1 MAMHHQTVAAE
12 RGVAW
17 LTEGWALFMRRPG
30 LLVGMTLILLLIL
43 AALNLV
49 PLLGGLAALIML
61 VVLTAGLFTT
71 FERLHHSQETG
82 FDALFSGLREHT
94 QPLLILGLI
103 LLGAEIVIA
112 LLVGLVVSGT
122 VIGGVLMGGIMSHG
136 EMSPAMLLGVIQ
148 GGLIALALVLLLSL
162 PLLMAYA
169 FAVPLVCLSGEAP
182 VAALKASF
190 FAVAANWA
198 PFLIYGLIYVVL
210 ALLASIPLMLGW
222 LLLLPL
228 TLASGYVAYREVFTH
243 HDVLP

>member
-1 MAMHHQTVAAE
+1 MHQKVAAE
-12 RGVAW
+12 CGVAW
-17 LTEGWALFMRRPG
+17 LTEGWALFMRQPS
-30 LLVGMTLILLLIL
+30 LLVGMTLILLLII

-61 VVLTAGLFTT
+61 VVLAAGLLTT
-71 FERLHHSQETG
+71 FERLQHGQEVG
-82 FDALFSGLREHT
+82 FDTLFSGLRERT

-103 LLGAEIVIA
+103 LLGAEIIIA

-122 VIGGVLMGGIMSHG
+122 VIGSVLMGGIMSHG

-148 GGLIALALVLLLSL
+148 GGLIALLLVLLLSL
-162 PLLMAYA
+162 PLFMAYT
-169 FAVPLVCLSGEAP
+169 FAVPLVCLGGHAP

-198 PFLIYGLIYVVL
+198 PFLVFGLIYLVL
-210 ALLASIPLMLGW
+210 ALLASIPLLLGW

-228 TLASGYVAYREVFTH
+228 SFAAGYVAYREVFMAELVVT
-243 HDVLP
+243 

>member
-1 MAMHHQTVAAE
+1 MYRTVAAE

-17 LTEGWALFMRRPG
+17 LTEGWALCMRRPG
-30 LLVGMTLILLLIL
+30 LLVGMTLILLLIV

-61 VVLTAGLFTT
+61 VVLAAGLFTT
-71 FERLHHSQETG
+71 FERLRQGRETG
-82 FDALFSGLREHT
+82 FDALFSGLRERT
-94 QPLLILGLI
+94 QPLLVLGLI
-103 LLGAEIVIA
+103 FLGAEIIIT
-112 LLVGLVVSGT
+112 LLVGLAVSGT
-122 VIGGVLMGGIMSHG
+122 VIGGALMGGMMSHG
-136 EMSPAMLLGVIQ
+136 EMSPAMMLGVIQ

-162 PLLMAYA
+162 PLLMAYT
-169 FAVPLVCLSGEAP
+169 FAVPLVCLGGEAP

-198 PFLIYGLIYVVL
+198 PFLVYGLIYIVL

-228 TLASGYVAYREVFTH
+228 TLASAYVAYREIFTH
-243 HDVLP
+243 RDVLP

>member
-1 MAMHHQTVAAE
+1 MHQTVAAE

-17 LTEGWALFMRRPG
+17 LTEGWTLFMRRPG
-30 LLVGMTLILLLIL
+30 LLVGMTLILLLIV

-61 VVLTAGLFTT
+61 VVLAAGLFTT

-82 FDALFSGLREHT
+82 FDALFSGLRQRT

-103 LLGAEIVIA
+103 LLGAEIIIA
-112 LLVGLVVSGT
+112 LLVSLVVSGT
-122 VIGGVLMGGIMSHG
+122 VIGGVLMGGMMSHG
-136 EMSPAMLLGVIQ
+136 EMSPAMMLGVIQ
-148 GGLIALALVLLLSL
+148 GGLMALALVLLLSL
-162 PLLMAYA
+162 PLLMAYS
-169 FAVPLVCLSGEAP
+169 FAVPLVCLGGHGP

-190 FAVAANWA
+190 FAVVANWA
-198 PFLIYGLIYVVL
+198 PFLVYGLIYIVL

-228 TLASGYVAYREVFTH
+228 TLASGYVAYREIFAY